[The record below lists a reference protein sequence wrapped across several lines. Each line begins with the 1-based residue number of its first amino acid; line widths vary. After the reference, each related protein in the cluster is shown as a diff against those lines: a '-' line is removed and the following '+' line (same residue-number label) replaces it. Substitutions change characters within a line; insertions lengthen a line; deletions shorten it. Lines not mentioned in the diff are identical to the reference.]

1 MASSFTLVAGD
12 TLHLTSVQTGH
23 ATSLI
28 VEPIEKGV
36 MLARPEQPYH
46 RLHAAAQKQGKIF
59 FAQTRGNSAAIWL
72 IEKDDE
78 LISIRARACGSW
90 LTLDKD
96 GKWTLQAS
104 AAYWRLHS
112 EDERPLANT
121 QTAACD
127 FDVDGYVMMPQLVAP
142 HKIAR
147 ALRFLNHHLGAA
159 DLAADL
165 EPDGLGAQYVRAAAA
180 HDSGGLDDSAL
191 DDGVVTG
198 GVVKLGGGHV
208 CTCCLAQSAVLL
220 ELLGATERQA
230 LVTAL
235 KRTYLGRGDRGEA
248 GDAGDGGDAGDAGDG
263 GSAAPIRLCPMFG
276 CQVALRF
283 PLSPFSAGVTDGEA
297 ALPGLLRLSD
307 GLDWHTDA
315 AKYNDKK
322 SFHFVVGVFLSAVG
336 CASEGALMVQPGSQH
351 DERRAREQGE
361 LPKGALHSSTAATG
375 AGSEARAVPILAEP
389 GTAIVF
395 DKDLLHAGA
404 PNLSSNIRYA
414 LYFRMRLLK

>member
-1 MASSFTLVAGD
+1 MELAAANHVPLDAGD

-23 ATSLI
+23 ACSLI

-46 RLHAAAQKQGKIF
+46 RLHAAAQKHGKIF
-59 FAQTRGNSAAIWL
+59 FALTRGKSAAIWL

-90 LTLDKD
+90 LTLDED
-96 GKWTLQAS
+96 GHWTLQAS
-104 AAYWRLHS
+104 AAYWRLHGKN
-112 EDERPLANT
+112 ERPLANT
-121 QTAACD
+121 QTAACSH
-127 FDVDGYVMMPQLVAP
+127 FDVDGYMMMPQLVAP
-142 HKIAR
+142 DKIAR

-165 EPDGLGAQYVRAAAA
+165 EPNGLGAQYVRAAAA
-180 HDSGGLDDSAL
+180 HDGSAL

-220 ELLGATERQA
+220 ELLGTTERQA
-230 LVTAL
+230 LATAL
-235 KRTYLGRGDRGEA
+235 KRTYLGRGDGGGG
-248 GDAGDGGDAGDAGDG
+248 GDGSDGGDGGDD

-322 SFHFVVGVFLSAVG
+322 SFDFVVGIFLSAVG
-336 CASEGALMVQPGSQH
+336 RASEGALMVQPGSQR
-351 DERRAREQGE
+351 DERRARVQGE

-404 PNLSSNIRYA
+404 PNLSPNIRYA
-414 LYFRMRLLK
+414 LYFRMRLFK